1 MMSTI
6 KMTSKRQATFPAELC
21 KDMGIAPGDELV
33 VEHKLIKGDLVWVL
47 KPVENKL
54 EWMGALKK
62 YARNKSYEMD
72 DVRRSIA
79 NAGKR

>member
-1 MMSTI
+1 MATI
-6 KMTSKRQATFPAELC
+6 KMTSKRQATFPVELC
-21 KDMGIAPGDELV
+21 KDMGIVPGDDLM

-62 YARNKSYEMD
+62 YARNKSHEMD
-72 DVRRSIA
+72 DVRRNIA